1 MLNPTIEC
9 LEKKVSLTYPHLLD
23 FELKMDFNPIID
35 KFNLAGK
42 FCLLHWQ
49 AKPFGLR
56 RWGIYDGGIDKYFA
70 ATWDCIDVNCS
81 GIPLQ
86 LDETIVKTVP
96 TAVIYFK
103 NSQVAETNYLS
114 IVKCL
119 K

>member
-1 MLNPTIEC
+1 
-9 LEKKVSLTYPHLLD
+9 
-23 FELKMDFNPIID
+23 MDFKPIIEQF
-35 KFNLAGK
+35 KIVGK

-56 RWGIYDGGIDKYFA
+56 RWGIYDAGIDEYFA
-70 ATWDCIDVNCS
+70 ATWDCIDINCS

-86 LDETIVKTVP
+86 LDERIVKTVP

-103 NSQVAETNYLS
+103 NSQVAEKDYLS

-119 K
+119 N